1 MGLWCGAWY
10 EVNAISLDGRDRRRY
25 EPLMSETVP
34 FIIAIDGPAASG
46 KGTISRKLAAELG
59 LSHLDTGL
67 TYRAVAHALME
78 AGEPLDDEAV
88 AEARARTLD
97 LGALDRTVLARHH
110 IGEGASKVAV
120 MSSVR
125 TALVEQQRA
134 FANSGSGAVLDGRD
148 IGTVVCPNAQVKLYI
163 TASAEERARRR
174 WKEIGERPPIDG
186 AEQPEL
192 ATIRADIEARD
203 ARDMARE
210 DSPLRP
216 AEDAHLLDTSHMD
229 IEAAFHAA
237 MAFVDR
243 VRVS

>member
-1 MGLWCGAWY
+1 M
-10 EVNAISLDGRDRRRY
+10 ISK
-25 EPLMSETVP
+25 TP

-59 LSHLDTGL
+59 LPHLDTGL

-78 AGEPLDDEAV
+78 AGEPLNDEAV
-88 AEARARTLD
+88 AEARARTID

-134 FANSGSGAVLDGRD
+134 FANSGKGAVLDGRD
-148 IGTVVCPNAQVKLYI
+148 IGTVVCPDAQVKLYI

-174 WKEIGERPPIDG
+174 WAEIGERGDT
-186 AEQPEL
+186 AEL

-203 ARDMARE
+203 ARDMGRE

-237 MAFVDR
+237 MAFVER
-243 VRVS
+243 VRAS